1 MPRRARRA
9 SRYKRAKAATARS
22 RLAEGSAVR
31 RVLAGPPDILQ
42 HMIQSG
48 GALVCGRWSAVCK
61 ATRAASA
68 DALRVLAGAEL
79 AGRSWERSLDASDI
93 YAECEARD
101 GLTLPPVR
109 LLKSTWLLARARD
122 IKSASP
128 GRTAALS
135 LPSRRDLEARHPDA
149 FYTPEEVRALR
160 RGPALSGRALSV
172 VVLSHRRAPGAH
184 PDRVGAAI
192 VRLCD
197 AMQAAMTTAVAD
209 SQYTWKTLPGEVAV
223 YYDWCSLY
231 HQTPSRPRTSEEEA
245 CFSAARS
252 RRLMWYAH
260 ALTTCFF
267 LFAPGPPLAEQRR
280 VSEALGE
287 TLFQPCYEP
296 SGLAPPALLEDGW
309 FEAEFHAATLAK
321 SWTSSGWQQVFDVG
335 GGTEEREGQRG
346 PRLATLRSPATNP
359 LCS

>member
-1 MPRRARRA
+1 MPTRARRA
-9 SRYKRAKAATARS
+9 SRHKQAKAATARS

-68 DALRVLAGAEL
+68 DGLRVLAGAEL
-79 AGRSWERSLDASDI
+79 AGRSWERCLDASDI

-109 LLKSTWLLARARD
+109 LLKSSWLLARARD

-128 GRTAALS
+128 GRTPALS

-197 AMQAAMTTAVAD
+197 AMHAAMTTAVAD
-209 SQYTWKTLPGEVAV
+209 SQ
-223 YYDWCSLY
+223 C
-231 HQTPSRPRTSEEEA
+231 
-245 CFSAARS
+245 AR
-252 RRLMWYAH
+252 
-260 ALTTCFF
+260 
-267 LFAPGPPLAEQRR
+267 PPLAAWQRAC
-280 VSEALGE
+280 E
-287 TLFQPCYEP
+287 
-296 SGLAPPALLEDGW
+296 
-309 FEAEFHAATLAK
+309 
-321 SWTSSGWQQVFDVG
+321 
-335 GGTEEREGQRG
+335 
-346 PRLATLRSPATNP
+346 
-359 LCS
+359 